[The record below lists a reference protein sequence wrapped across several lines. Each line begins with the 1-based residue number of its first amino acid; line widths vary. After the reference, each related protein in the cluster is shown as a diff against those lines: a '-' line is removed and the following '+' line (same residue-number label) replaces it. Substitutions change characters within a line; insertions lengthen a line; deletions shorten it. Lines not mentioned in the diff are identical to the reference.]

1 MKELQPNIIDDLDHR
16 VHLLIQNHGDAS
28 DFPKMEAEGISKE
41 KLDEY
46 LFNYQSILDSQ
57 GSMRTQLTIYGIIA
71 LIPLFI
77 ASAFPEESLPMG
89 NNFFFIA
96 LAMGVVLALLIR
108 SIATLIRQ
116 MKLTKLKRENPIMA
130 QYVDDVCAYG
140 ERNQNIQQQ

>member
-16 VHLLIQNHGDAS
+16 VHLLIQNHGDAPG
-28 DFPKMEAEGISKE
+28 FPKMEAEGISQE
-41 KLDEY
+41 KLDEF

-57 GSMRTQLTIYGIIA
+57 GTLRTQLTIYGIIA
-71 LIPLFI
+71 LIPVFI

-116 MKLTKLKRENPIMA
+116 MKLTKLKRENPVMA

-140 ERNQNIQQQ
+140 DSIKKTQQH